1 MLIKWRNYLLTFASV
16 LVVSCLR
23 ASLLHASIDP
33 DLTCMFISTTK
44 TCFQFPF
51 IQQLRPITDNSVII
65 IEWSIIET
73 NVGIICACIP
83 VIHRPLATLM
93 FKVWPTSKKKTRTAP
108 CLKRSDQDSHTA
120 LATQDTHWLSLEP
133 FEASRPTRMTNVLT
147 GPRAPPGDDIESL
160 NHSGFIKKTTDIS
173 IHYDRPQASPTI
185 KI

>member
-1 MLIKWRNYLLTFASV
+1 MIKWRKHLLTFASV

-33 DLTCMFISTTK
+33 DLTCMFILTPT
-44 TCFQFPF
+44 TCFQFPL

-93 FKVWPTSKKKTRTAP
+93 VKVWPSSKKKTRSAP
-108 CLKRSDQDSHTA
+108 CLGQGSHTA
-120 LATQDTHWLSLEP
+120 LATQNTNCFSLES
-133 FEASRPTRMTNVLT
+133 FEASRLTRMANVLNR
-147 GPRAPPGDDIESL
+147 PRPPLGDDVESL
-160 NHSGFIKKTTDIS
+160 NHPGFIKKTTDINVQ
-173 IHYDRPQASPTI
+173 YDQPQTSATI
-185 KI
+185 RI